1 MVQEVNLCSRSVYCI
16 IYSYDDTAKV
26 SSRNFSEIVINTF
39 NRNGIVRLSRW
50 IFSKEKH
57 KNSGSY
63 DHITVTLDRQ
73 KG

>member
-39 NRNGIVRLSRW
+39 NRNGRLSRW